1 MKIHELTE
9 AQASERVPALPFYS
23 CFMITL
29 ATWTTLRLSRHR

>member
-29 ATWTTLRLSRHR
+29 ATWTTLHLSTHR

>member
-29 ATWTTLRLSRHR
+29 ATWTTLRLSTHL

>member
-29 ATWTTLRLSRHR
+29 ATWTTLRLLTHL